1 MLELFLTALE
11 DQLGLLVNPP
21 LAPIA
26 RMNVISLEITRLT
39 RFAEQRDAPV
49 QPEQKCPWCEGE
61 GIVANIIQGEHT
73 CAWCNGTGISKR
85 SGGG

>member
-1 MLELFLTALE
+1 MLELFLAALE

-39 RFAEQRDAPV
+39 RVAEQRDAPV
-49 QPEQKCPWCEGE
+49 HAEQKCPRCEGV
-61 GIVANIIQGEHT
+61 GYYYDYIGKRV
-73 CAWCNGTGISKR
+73 CLLCNGTGISNR
-85 SGGG
+85 SAGG